1 MLYLYSKE
9 NCPQCL
15 QLENLLKA
23 KAKNPYKLLKLDKD
37 YTRENLEA
45 LCSELGKPV
54 PRSFPVLFK
63 QTESGVELIGTL
75 VEAKMAVAKGE
86 L

>member
-15 QLENLLKA
+15 QLESLLKV
-23 KAKNPYKLLKLDKD
+23 KNIPVEVLKLDKD
-37 YTRENLEA
+37 YTRAELEGKFIA
-45 LCSELGKPV
+45 LNKPMA
-54 PRSFPVLFK
+54 RSFPVLFK
-63 QTESGVELIGTL
+63 DDAL
-75 VEAKMAVAKGE
+75 VGGLQEAKIAAVKGE